1 MLKLKNSCIKVC
13 KWGLIYA
20 FAQPHTGLIV
30 ELFFFFML
38 SQSSDN
44 QIKFAYKDDYNSNI
58 SLQTFGLDL
67 LLMLLAISAK
77 IFKIL
82 FLANRG
88 EGGGTGWDTS
98 CKVESFNTVLLWLFS
113 TVKKI

>member
-1 MLKLKNSCIKVC
+1 MKVC
-13 KWGLIYA
+13 KWSLIYA

-30 ELFFFFML
+30 ELFFFML

-44 QIKFAYKDDYNSNI
+44 QIKFAYKDDYNSRI
-58 SLQTFGLDL
+58 SFQTFGLDV

-88 EGGGTGWDTS
+88 EGGGTGWDTTR
-98 CKVESFNTVLLWLFS
+98 KVGGCNKVLLWLFS
-113 TVKKI
+113 TVKKM